1 MEGAQMRCAT
11 MLRPCQR
18 ILFWLACFAAVAL
31 AGASAR
37 ALEAD
42 DGLGLD
48 PAGTTPAAT
57 DTTTDNLEGDVG
69 TATGDAGLEEEL
81 LGQGFD
87 EETDAI
93 DLQEGRVSFA
103 LQGANVRDFCNWFA
117 ERLEINIVLSPKVD
131 GPMNIKLKDVPW
143 EVALRKA
150 LETHGYVLTVDEN
163 GIYTVITK
171 EEVQGEPLK
180 TEVYTLS
187 YATAEKAAKIIAPL
201 LTPDRAGVG
210 VQYDIDSNQIIV
222 SDVPAKQAEVE
233 RVIQK
238 LDRQIPLVLIE
249 VKLLEKTST
258 DGTDLGFK
266 WASLES
272 YEVGASD
279 IVRDYEH
286 SKTRT
291 DRELIYTDEAW
302 SQHLE
307 PTRSVETRTIAGNY
321 VTGDPELAIPLE
333 EVIKTTTKTLILS
346 ADDFSLVFSA
356 LLREDNT
363 ELVSSPKVATV
374 DNKEATI
381 KVTRLIPVP
390 HYTYN
395 EQTGSYEISEFTDK
409 EVGIKL
415 RITPQVNQD
424 DYITLD
430 VVPELSTQF
439 GNKDFV
445 IGGSEISIP
454 IIDSR
459 QAETRVIVKSSE
471 TLVIGGL
478 TSTDE
483 TVSVTRVPLLGNIPI
498 LGYLFRHKSTSM
510 VKTDLLIFITPTIVS
525 SSDEASLLNERN
537 NSRLASEVTVDA
549 DSRTATKP
557 PY

>member
-1 MEGAQMRCAT
+1 MHCAT
-11 MLRPCQR
+11 TPRPCR
-18 ILFWLACFAAVAL
+18 RMLFWLVCLVAVAL
-31 AGASAR
+31 AGASAQ
-37 ALEAD
+37 ALEEATD
-42 DGLGLD
+42 DAALE
-48 PAGTTPAAT
+48 TTVGAVGAA
-57 DTTTDNLEGDVG
+57 DTTTNDLEGDTG
-69 TATGDAGLEEEL
+69 DEFGDAGLEEEL
-81 LGQGFD
+81 LGDGFD
-87 EETDAI
+87 DETDTI
-93 DLQEGRVSFA
+93 DIKEGRVSFN

-117 ERLEINIVLSPKVD
+117 DKLGINIVLSPKVD
-131 GPMNIKLKDVPW
+131 GLMNIKLTNVPW

-150 LETHGYVLTVDEN
+150 LETHGYVLTIDEN

-171 EEVQGEPLK
+171 EEIEGEPLK

-187 YATAEKAAKIIAPL
+187 YASAVKAKAVIEPL
-201 LTPDRAGVG
+201 KTERGI
-210 VQYDIDSNQIIV
+210 VQCDETSNQLIV
-222 SDVPAKQAEVE
+222 SDVPAKLAEIE
-233 RVIQK
+233 IVIIK

-279 IVRDYEH
+279 VMRGYSH

-321 VTGDPELAIPLE
+321 VTGDPEMTIPLE

-346 ADDFSLVFSA
+346 ADDFSLIFSA

-363 ELVSSPKVATV
+363 ELISSPKVATV
-374 DNKEATI
+374 DNQEASI

-395 EQTGSYEISEFTDK
+395 EETGSYEISEFEDK

-415 RITPQVNQD
+415 RITPQVNED

-430 VVPELSTQF
+430 VMPELSTQF
-439 GNKDFV
+439 GNQIFI
-445 IGGSEISIP
+445 IGGSEITIP
-454 IIDSR
+454 IIDTR

-478 TSTDE
+478 TNTDE
-483 TVSVTRVPLLGNIPI
+483 TVSVTRVPLLGRIPV
-498 LGYLFRHKSTSM
+498 LGHLFTHKSTTM
-510 VKTDLLIFITPTIVS
+510 VKTDLLIFITPTIVKNA
-525 SSDEASLLNERN
+525 DEASLLYDRN
-537 NSRLASEVTVDA
+537 NKRLANQVSVEPN
-549 DSRTATKP
+549 SRTATKP